1 MTRVDPGSED
11 QRISSEKVLG
21 KDPVNK
27 PSAVRELPFWKGA
40 ILSLVA
46 IGLFFGF
53 LEGIL
58 ALVGVRPTLLH
69 EDPFVGFV
77 SNVPLFVP
85 EMNSEGRQ
93 ILTTAANKQSNFNR
107 QQFYKKKPAGTYRIF
122 CLGGSTTYGRP
133 YNDLTSFAGWLRE
146 LLPRADPQRRWE
158 VINAGGISY
167 ASYRVARLMKEL
179 ALYEP
184 DLFIIYSGHNEFL
197 EERSYG
203 ALRDAP
209 GAVKSTAALLART
222 RTWTAMSLLMKRM
235 NISSS
240 SKPDQ
245 RSRLTG
251 EVDTL
256 LKKFGQDIYKR
267 DDNLRDKILL
277 HYRLSLKRMV
287 HIAESVN
294 ADVIFVTPASN
305 LKDFSPFKSQH
316 TDGLSEADRL
326 RVENLLAN
334 GLELMRESRWSEA
347 LEILDEALVI
357 DPRFAEL
364 HYRRGKVLFALG
376 QHERA
381 KAAFRSARDEDVCPL
396 RALSP
401 MQETLAEVTR
411 ETGAPLVDFVDLLE
425 QRLSA
430 EQGHRVPGEEYFL
443 DHVHLTIEVNGMLA
457 LWLVEAMSERGIVQ
471 PVDTWGEQAI
481 AAVSS
486 QIEARLDPKLR
497 ALSLVNLAKV
507 LFWAGKI
514 EDASPLASQALVS
527 GVEDPTIIVDAASIL
542 ASHYALQGDTA
553 EEQKYFRMALNAN
566 PRNPDLHYRIG
577 LRSMSKESP
586 ELEVAAAHI
595 FFASVFWSREHRDM
609 LHQDLGRIMAER
621 HRYEAAY
628 SDLLEARRLNPQNK
642 DTESLLARLR
652 KRLGPKAQN
661 IALPKVA
668 LKRYPS
674 GALLRIAQMKP
685 DATGRYIPD
694 GIYTEWYEGGEL
706 KRFVDYVG
714 GVVHGV
720 EMTWDP
726 NGQVISRVFYQRGIR
741 K

>member
-1 MTRVDPGSED
+1 MKRVDPGSED
-11 QRISSEKVLG
+11 QKILSEKVTG

-27 PSAVRELPFWKGA
+27 PWAVRELPFWKGA

-46 IGLFFGF
+46 IILFFGF
-53 LEGIL
+53 LEGVL
-58 ALVGVRPTLLH
+58 ALVGVRPTLLQ

-93 ILTTAANKQSNFNR
+93 ILTTAANKQRYFNR
-107 QQFYKKKPAGTYRIF
+107 QQFYQKKPTGTYRIF

-133 YNDLTSFAGWLRE
+133 YNDATSFASWLRE
-146 LLPRADPQRRWE
+146 LLPRADPRRRWE

-209 GAVKSTAALLART
+209 GAIKSTAALLART

-256 LKKFGQDIYKR
+256 LQNFGQDIYKR
-267 DDNLRDKILL
+267 DDNLRDKILM

-287 HIAESVN
+287 EIAKSVN

-316 TDGLSEADRL
+316 TDGLSESDRL
-326 RVENLLAN
+326 RVEKLLAN

-381 KAAFRSARDEDVCPL
+381 KVAFRNARDEDVCPL

-401 MQETLAEVTR
+401 MQERLAEVAR
-411 ETGAPLVDFVDLLE
+411 ATGTPRVDFVDLLE

-430 EQGHRVPGEEYFL
+430 EQGHRIPGEEYFL

-457 LWLVEAMSERGIVQ
+457 FWLVEAMSERGIVQ

-486 QIEARLDPKLR
+486 QIEARLGPQLR
-497 ALSLVNLAKV
+497 ALS
-507 LFWAGKI
+507 KI
-514 EDASPLASQALVS
+514 EDASPLASQALAS
-527 GVEDPTIIVDAASIL
+527 GVEDPTIIEEAASIL
-542 ASHYALQGDTA
+542 ATHYVLQGDTA

-577 LRSMSKESP
+577 LRAMSKESP
-586 ELEVAAAHI
+586 EPEVAAAHI
-595 FFASVFWSREHRDM
+595 FFASVFWSGEHRDM

-621 HRYEAAY
+621 GRYKAAY

>member
-1 MTRVDPGSED
+1 MTRTDPGSED
-11 QRISSEKVLG
+11 QKISSEKVTG
-21 KDPVNK
+21 QDQVNK
-27 PSAVRELPFWKGA
+27 PSAPRELPFWKGA

-46 IGLFFGF
+46 IGLFFGL
-53 LEGIL
+53 LEGVL

-85 EMNSEGRQ
+85 EINSDGRQ
-93 ILTTAANKQSNFNR
+93 ILTTAANKQRHFNR
-107 QQFYKKKPAGTYRIF
+107 QQFYKKKATGTYRIF

-133 YNDLTSFAGWLRE
+133 YNDTTSFAGWLRE
-146 LLPRADPQRRWE
+146 LLPSADPRRRWE

-167 ASYRVARLMKEL
+167 ASYRVASLMNEL

-209 GAVKSTAALLART
+209 GAIKSTAALLART
-222 RTWTAMSLLMKRM
+222 RTWTAMSLVMKRM
-235 NISSS
+235 NILSS

-245 RSRLTG
+245 RVRLTG

-256 LKKFGQDIYKR
+256 LENFGPDIYKR
-267 DDNLRDKILL
+267 DDNLHDKILM
-277 HYRLSLKRMV
+277 HYRVSLKRMV
-287 HIAESVN
+287 DIAESVN

-305 LKDFSPFKSQH
+305 LKDFSPFKSQY
-316 TDGLSEADRL
+316 TDGLSESDRL

-334 GLELMRESRWSEA
+334 AVELIRESRWSEA
-347 LEILDEALVI
+347 LKILDEALVI

-376 QHERA
+376 QHEKA
-381 KAAFRSARDEDVCPL
+381 KAAFRRARDEDICPL

-401 MQETLAEVTR
+401 MQETLAEVSR
-411 ETGAPLVDFVDLLE
+411 ETGTPLVDFVDLVE

-443 DHVHLTIEVNGMLA
+443 DHVHPTTEGNRMLA
-457 LWLVEAMSERGIVQ
+457 IRLVEAMSELGILQ

-481 AAVSS
+481 AAVSL
-486 QIEARLDPKLR
+486 QIEGRLDPQLR
-497 ALSLVNLAKV
+497 TLSLANLAKV
-507 LFWAGKI
+507 LAWAGKY
-514 EDASPLASQALVS
+514 EDASPLASQVLAS
-527 GVEDPTIIVDAASIL
+527 GVEDPMIITDAASIL
-542 ASHYALQGDTA
+542 ATHYALEGDTA
-553 EEQKYFRMALNAN
+553 KEQKYFRMALNAN
-566 PRNPDLHYRIG
+566 PKSPDLHFKIG
-577 LRSMSKESP
+577 LRSIDRQSP

-609 LHQDLGRIMAER
+609 LHQHLGRIMAQR
-621 HRYEAAY
+621 RRYAAAY

-642 DTESLLARLR
+642 DTEFLLARLLE
-652 KRLGPKAQN
+652 RLGPEARN

-668 LKRYPS
+668 LKSYPS
-674 GALLRIAQMKP
+674 GALLRIVQMKP
-685 DATGRYIPD
+685 DATGHYIPD
-694 GIYTEWYEGGEL
+694 GIWTEWYEGGEL
-706 KRFVDYVG
+706 KRFVDYSG
-714 GVVHGV
+714 GVPHGI

-726 NGQVISRVFYQRGIR
+726 NGQVISRVFYQRGTR